1 MTSRVRDR
9 SSMREERSKVTP
21 SRVKDR
27 LHDGDREDRP
37 LNSGHKG
44 GQGSRYHFGMTGRDE
59 ERDEASKNGRDYREH
74 GDVNADELYKK
85 SKEHFGAWD
94 IKDIVQDESS
104 RSRRQTERLTNGR
117 SRAQDDRVDVAD
129 VDEEK
134 TGSGVDRLE
143 QVGSHRL
150 RKKERWEGSD
160 GWKISKSGRAGRGDE
175 RGDRELSKEMENLSV
190 VDGRSGEDRRIRT
203 MIERFKS
210 REEDKSKLRPRE
222 WNSIGSTERE
232 GYGSRGG
239 GRGEL
244 RTDRVTDIN
253 DRDRGRIQKDDPAE
267 ERGPRGSK
275 LGGAEKY
282 EREEVG
288 RSGSVDR
295 RMEKFNDSLA
305 EKRRSK
311 ETAFEDDVPRRRE
324 NNLRRRSYIY
334 DGNPDDFEVRIQ
346 RYERGVAEV
355 GRTRD
360 VDPSKRVSS
369 KESGVDPGRR
379 NSFKEQVT
387 RKSSF
392 NKCCD
397 SRRNSHHSRENRE
410 SSKDRE
416 NEPCSGKSSFKSQE
430 RKYSEHRVSSK
441 EQGYEGG
448 GRKNSWKE
456 SDSDYGRILSKNR
469 DDEEERK
476 RSFKGHSS
484 DTGVGRI
491 AFKQQDADSTRV
503 HSCKDRE
510 ADAGSRVSFDKEH
523 AGRKNSLK
531 EKSVE
536 FGGISYRDHNDEADP
551 RSSAGRDNEARRR
564 RSPNGR
570 YVEFGGVSFQS
581 EGDDSETRASPSNDS
596 ERRGWSR
603 RRGCSSRSKN
613 REEGDSDKRSDRHS
627 RPLTP
632 PKREGGEEFDSK
644 AWHESNRIFA
654 ANYIRENSRYRA
666 NPEGRSEIDRD
677 PSPEFEIQ
685 EARDRIHRSCLEE
698 GSNESE
704 DSKARGARKSEENRA
719 YALGKN
725 GEHPPRDGDASR
737 YASSTHEGRNG
748 ATIIRIRSSPETGVE
763 RRRRRRPAQD
773 AYAGRRRCC
782 ENREEGEEDSEED
795 EEGDDR
801 RGGSRGGDGGFIP
814 GRGVSTPSRRVWNYR
829 EGVWHFHESI
839 AFDRSFMVQKRE
851 AIFINRWRR

>member
-9 SSMREERSKVTP
+9 SSTREERSKVAS

-27 LHDGDREDRP
+27 LHDGEDRA
-37 LNSGHKG
+37 LNHKG
-44 GQGSRYHFGMTGRDE
+44 NRYHFGMTRSE
-59 ERDEASKNGRDYREH
+59 EREEASKNGQYYGTED
-74 GDVNADELYKK
+74 GNVNADLLYKK

-94 IKDIVQDESS
+94 IKDIVQDESW
-104 RSRRQTERLTNGR
+104 RSRRQTDRLTNGR
-117 SRAQDDRVDVAD
+117 SRDVCVED
-129 VDEEK
+129 VDEVRTE
-134 TGSGVDRLE
+134 GSGVDPR
-143 QVGSHRL
+143 VSSTHRL
-150 RKKERWEGSD
+150 RRKERWESSD
-160 GWKISKSGRAGRGDE
+160 GSKISAAKSGRAGRGD
-175 RGDRELSKEMENLSV
+175 DRQLSKEMENLSV
-190 VDGRSGEDRRIRT
+190 VDGRSGEDRARSIRT
-203 MIERFKS
+203 MIERFKP
-210 REEDKSKLRPRE
+210 REEESKSKLRPRE
-222 WNSIGSTERE
+222 WNSSERE
-232 GYGSRGG
+232 GYGSRKDG

-244 RTDRVTDIN
+244 RIDRVTDIN

-267 ERGPRGSK
+267 ERGPSRGSK
-275 LGGAEKY
+275 LGGAERY
-282 EREEVG
+282 EEVG

-295 RMEKFNDSLA
+295 RTEKFNDPAA
-305 EKRRSK
+305 EKRRSR
-311 ETAFEDDVPRRRE
+311 ETAFEGDVSRRRE
-324 NNLRRRSYIY
+324 GNSRRRSYVY

-346 RYERGVAEV
+346 RYERGVADA
-355 GRTRD
+355 GRPT
-360 VDPSKRVSS
+360 VDSSKR
-369 KESGVDPGRR
+369 KESGVDSGRR
-379 NSFKEQVT
+379 DSFKDPHDRQVT

-397 SRRNSHHSRENRE
+397 ARRNSHHSRDRE

-430 RKYSEHRVSSK
+430 RKHSGRENPEQRVSSK
-441 EQGYEGG
+441 DYEGG
-448 GRKNSWKE
+448 GRKNCSKE
-456 SDSDYGRILSKNR
+456 SDSDYGRILSRNR

-476 RSFKGHSS
+476 RSFKGHNS
-484 DTGVGRI
+484 DTGISRI
-491 AFKQQDADSTRV
+491 AFKDADSSRV
-503 HSCKDRE
+503 HSSKDRE
-510 ADAGSRVSFDKEH
+510 ADVGSRVSFDV
-523 AGRKNSLK
+523 GRKNSLK

-536 FGGISYRDHNDEADP
+536 FGGISYRDHDDEADP
-551 RSSAGRDNEARRR
+551 RSSAGRDNEAARRR

-581 EGDDSETRASPSNDS
+581 EADDSEASPSNEPS
-596 ERRGWSR
+596 RGWPKERGDTSR
-603 RRGCSSRSKN
+603 RRGGSSRGKN

-677 PSPEFEIQ
+677 PSPELGIQ
-685 EARDRIHRSCLEE
+685 QPRDNRIHRSCLED
-698 GSNESE
+698 GSNELE
-704 DSKARGARKSEENRA
+704 EGSKARRKSEENPRA
-719 YALGKN
+719 YALGRN
-725 GEHPPRDGDASR
+725 GEHPGRDGDSSR

-763 RRRRRRPAQD
+763 RRRRRRLAQD
-773 AYAGRRRCC
+773 AYAGRRRRC
-782 ENREEGEEDSEED
+782 EDPGEDEEDSEEED

-801 RGGSRGGDGGFIP
+801 RGGSRDDGFIP